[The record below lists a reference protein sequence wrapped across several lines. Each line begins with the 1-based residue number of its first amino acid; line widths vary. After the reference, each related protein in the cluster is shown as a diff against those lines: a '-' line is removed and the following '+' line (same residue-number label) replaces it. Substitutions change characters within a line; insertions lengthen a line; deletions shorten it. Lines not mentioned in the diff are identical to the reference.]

1 MADLSRKRERSRL
14 KPRREPYWMRL
25 NKGQY
30 LGFRR
35 GADTW
40 HVRMRDRAGKQHQSA
55 LPSASDYDE
64 AKRAAEKWLKQ
75 MGSAPVR
82 RVARGTVRQALET
95 YLKWLREQGRERTAK
110 TIETKFRKVI
120 WDDELAKIPLHTLVR
135 EDMREWREKLRDGRQ
150 PRSINRIV
158 RDVQAGL
165 NRALVEGH
173 VGDPMAWKLDPLADD
188 IDEGGESAV
197 ILSPQHRKALIDAAT
212 PAAGAFM
219 RGLELTGARPSELA
233 AATVADLD
241 TKHGTLRLM
250 HRKGRPAK
258 LRPRSVVLSS
268 VGTTFFTKQSK
279 NKLPATRLFLDP
291 DGRSWHRKRWAEE
304 IRYAAAIVN
313 ARAKGKNR
321 IPLKASAYGFRHA
334 RISELLQVHGVDPLT
349 VALQTGTSIR
359 MIEKAYFRFIAPAL
373 REKLAAVDEG

>member
-1 MADLSRKRERSRL
+1 MTELSRKKKLDSL

-40 HVRMRDRAGKQHQSA
+40 HVRLRDRTGAQVYNA
-55 LPSASDYDE
+55 LTDCTNYDE
-64 AKRAAEKWLKQ
+64 AKEAAETWLQQ
-75 MGSAPVR
+75 MGNAPVR
-82 RVARGTVRQALET
+82 NVARGTVRDALDT
-95 YLKWLREQGRERTAK
+95 YLKWLREQGRKSTAK
-110 TIETKFRKVI
+110 TIEPKFKKLV
-120 WDDELAKIPLHTLVR
+120 WDNKIAEIPLQKLTR
-135 EDMREWREKLRDGRQ
+135 EDVREWREGLKEGRL
-150 PRSINRIV
+150 PRSVNRIV
-158 RDVQAGL
+158 RDFKAGL

-173 VGDPMAWKLDPLADD
+173 VGNPTAWALEPLADD

-197 ILSPQHRKALIDAAT
+197 ILSPVQRKALIEAAL
-212 PAAGAFM
+212 PSAAQFL

-233 AATVADLD
+233 AAKVADFD
-241 TKHGTLRLM
+241 RKHGTLRLM
-250 HRKGRPAK
+250 HRKGRPAR
-258 LRPRSVVLSS
+258 LRPRSVVLSRD
-268 VGTTFFTKQSK
+268 GAAFFENQCKS
-279 NKLPATRLFLDP
+279 KLPATLLFLDELGQP
-291 DGRSWHRKRWAEE
+291 WERKKWAEE
-304 IRYAAAIVN
+304 IRAAAAIVN
-313 ARAKGKNR
+313 AKAKGKNR
-321 IPLKASAYGFRHA
+321 IPPGASAYGFRHA

>member
-1 MADLSRKRERSRL
+1 MTDLSRKRERTRL
-14 KPRREPYWMRL
+14 KPRREPYWLRL

-40 HVRMRDRAGKQHQSA
+40 IVRTRDRAGKQHQSA
-55 LPSASDYDE
+55 LPSANDYDE

-82 RVARGTVRQALET
+82 RVARGTVRDALET

-110 TIETKFRKVI
+110 TIEPKFKNVV

-135 EDMREWREKLRDGRQ
+135 EDMREWRERLRDGRQ

-158 RDVQAGL
+158 RDIQAGL
-165 NRALVEGH
+165 NCALKEGH
-173 VGDPMAWKLDPLADD
+173 VGDRMAWALDPLADD

-197 ILSPQHRKALIDAAT
+197 ILTPKHRKALIESAT
-212 PAAGAFM
+212 PAAAAFM

-241 TKHGTLRLM
+241 VKHGTLRLM

-258 LRPRSVVLSS
+258 LRPRSVVLSN
-268 VGTTFFTKQSK
+268 VGNRFFAQQVK
-279 NKLPATRLFLDP
+279 NKLPAAQLFLDP
-291 DGRSWHRKRWAEE
+291 DGHPWHRKKWAEE
-304 IRYAAAIVN
+304 IRYATAIVN

-321 IPLKASAYGFRHA
+321 IPAGASAYGFRHA